1 MVLLQELYRN
11 LGECK
16 LGVNFAALILNH
28 FESEQL

>member
-16 LGVNFAALILNH
+16 LGVNFAVLIPSH